1 MVGWSAPTSSSPAEA
16 NEDLSHHHR
25 RKNSLLSPARPLPCQ
40 PLAPV
45 GRRRSCTGEKLKI
58 TRLRNATRH
67 VDIAG
72 VRFLVDP
79 MLSERHFWPDFGGRV
94 NSEKRNPLVHP
105 AIQVENARNVDAVIR
120 KA

>member
-1 MVGWSAPTSSSPAEA
+1 M
-16 NEDLSHHHR
+16 
-25 RKNSLLSPARPLPCQ
+25 LSPARPLPCQ

-45 GRRRSCTGEKLKI
+45 GRRRPCTGGILKI

-67 VDIAG
+67 VDVAG

-79 MLSERHFWPDFGGRV
+79 MLSERDSWPDFGGRA

-105 AIQVENARNVDAVIR
+105 AIPVENALNVDAVIG